1 MRIKIWLIIRGVFLQ
16 PHFCKSPFNSEEL
29 QDVQNTCLHV
39 QESLLTASFPD
50 LSICCIWALSEQG
63 VIDTGV

>member
-16 PHFCKSPFNSEEL
+16 PHFCKSPFNSEKL

-39 QESLLTASFPD
+39 QENLFTASFLD
-50 LSICCIWALSEQG
+50 LSNMLHLGSFRAG
-63 VIDTGV
+63 